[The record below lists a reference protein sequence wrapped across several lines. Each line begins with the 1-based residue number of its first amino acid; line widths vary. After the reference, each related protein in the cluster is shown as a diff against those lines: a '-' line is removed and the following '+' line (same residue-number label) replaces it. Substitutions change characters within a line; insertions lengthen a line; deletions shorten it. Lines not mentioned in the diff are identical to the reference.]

1 MIIDLATIEVWIEEN
16 QKFFLSS
23 DLALKT
29 VLLTDFKE
37 YFIEYT
43 VKLILVLVEVLK
55 FAIHIYVLWWKCF
68 ECKCFN
74 FENSN
79 KYCHYILL
87 ELVY

>member
-1 MIIDLATIEVWIEEN
+1 MIIDLATIEVWLEEN
-16 QKFFLSS
+16 QKLFLSS

-55 FAIHIYVLWWKCF
+55 FAIHTCLCF
-68 ECKCFN
+68 MMKMFRM
-74 FENSN
+74 
-79 KYCHYILL
+79 
-87 ELVY
+87 